1 MGKHASN
8 ILFLMVFLFCSK
20 LTFAQP
26 NTLYFMKGIPQTK
39 DLNPARPGI
48 SGGFYFSMPLF
59 SKLDLEANSN
69 NWSYNDL
76 IHKGTSNTSLNNTT
90 NNTLNNQY
98 DQSDSLVIDLDKF
111 REKIGNS
118 NFGFE
123 AAALTV
129 LEAGYKKGKNFYAFS
144 LTERQFV
151 EGFFN
156 KTLVDITKLGN
167 YPYVGETFYSGNF
180 GIGAQ
185 HYREFAFNYSHDAT
199 KKLTLGAAAKILF
212 GMGAIQTNGMNFKV
226 ASPANGEYLDVSVTG
241 RVNLSVPISFNYT
254 PIGDIYSMSSLPDY
268 KLQDYLLNFQNSGIA
283 VDMGFAYM
291 TNKKTE
297 LSMSVIDLGII
308 GWKSNVTQLTEHGN
322 FFFQGININDPTKV
336 KPLLLKPIIDQLHDS
351 IVATFRPDNS
361 GKSFSTILPVK
372 VYLGI
377 DYKLN
382 DAISLSGLSRIRI
395 ISSKVHTSLTVSA
408 NTLIAN
414 ALSLSASYS
423 IMESTF
429 DNIGLGI
436 GIKAGLFQIYAAAD
450 NFVSP
455 FYPTMARN
463 MNLRIGINFVFK
475 DTSKSKIKGG
485 ESSSKLNPNCNC
497 PY

>member
-1 MGKHASN
+1 MGKHTFN
-8 ILFLMVFLFCSK
+8 ILFLMVFLFGSK
-20 LTFAQP
+20 HTSSQP

-39 DLNPARPGI
+39 DINPARPGI

-76 IHKGTSNTSLNNTT
+76 IHKGTNNTSLNNTT
-90 NNTLNNQY
+90 
-98 DQSDSLVIDLDKF
+98 
-111 REKIGNS
+111 
-118 NFGFE
+118 
-123 AAALTV
+123 
-129 LEAGYKKGKNFYAFS
+129 
-144 LTERQFV
+144 
-151 EGFFN
+151 N

-180 GIGAQ
+180 GIGVQ

-199 KKLTLGAAAKILF
+199 KKLTLGVAAKILF

-226 ASPANGEYLDVSVTG
+226 ASPTNGEYLDVSVSG

-254 PIGDIYSMSSLPDY
+254 PIGNIYSMSSLPDY
-268 KLQDYLLNFQNSGIA
+268 KLHDYLLNFQNSGIA
-283 VDMGFAYM
+283 VDMGFAYLV
-291 TNKKTE
+291 NKKTE

-308 GWKSNVTQLTEHGN
+308 GWKSNVTRLTENGN
-322 FFFQGININDPTKV
+322 FLFQGININDPTKV
-336 KPLLLKPIIDQLHDS
+336 KPLLLKPIIDLLHDS
-351 IVATFRPDNS
+351 IVATFRPDTV
-361 GKSFSTILPVK
+361 GKSCSTILPVK
-372 VYLGI
+372 VYMGI

-382 DAISLSGLSRIRI
+382 DAISLSGLGRIRI

-429 DNIGLGI
+429 DNIGLGV

-463 MNLRIGINFVFK
+463 MNLRIGINFIFK

-485 ESSSKLNPNCNC
+485 EGSSKLNPNCNC